1 MRCLWQNRKSKK
13 THDQSFCNNSHRC
26 IIFYSLYFYF
36 YSYLTCIVMY
46 CTVLHCTVLYCT
58 VQRSFRGALVWE
70 IHFSV
75 FHMLATWLE
84 ESAAVIIHG
93 SGNGSWMRSDLFGRH
108 DFRFHVGQKSLCAFN
123 CHSHCHEWPLQQT
136 PLLKWPAYETR
147 WSESP
152 RPRLPEQISVLYCTV
167 LYCTVLSLRTRQTSI
182 TVYDFEQQNKGITMT
197 CTSNRVAHHIA
208 SVHTNNYYSVQK
220 PHLYWYEL
228 RSNIYNRSII
238 ESLIMHSGSHI
249 LLLNLLI
256 LPL

>member
-1 MRCLWQNRKSKK
+1 MAVECEVTFLADMISDFMSAKKVSAHSTAIPTAMNDHCSRLLYSSGQHMKRAEVNLRDQGSPNRS
-13 THDQSFCNNSHRC
+13 
-26 IIFYSLYFYF
+26 
-36 YSYLTCIVMY
+36 
-46 CTVLHCTVLYCT
+46 LYCT
-58 VQRSFRGALVWE
+58 
-70 IHFSV
+70 
-75 FHMLATWLE
+75 
-84 ESAAVIIHG
+84 
-93 SGNGSWMRSDLFGRH
+93 
-108 DFRFHVGQKSLCAFN
+108 
-123 CHSHCHEWPLQQT
+123 
-136 PLLKWPAYETR
+136 
-147 WSESP
+147 
-152 RPRLPEQISVLYCTV
+152 VLYCTV